1 MSDGATNDPRVL
13 FAAERTFLAWI
24 RTGLALMGF
33 GFVVARFGIFLQQIM
48 LDRGFEPARSS
59 GFSVVLGVCLV
70 AIGVAVFLASA
81 WRYMLLVRALGRG
94 EALAIRP
101 STLAIALAS
110 VLAAVGLLMVLYL
123 LYARGAAWS
132 LTQKGQV
139 VPTQSDSGVITPP
152 GTRGDLFQGI
162 VVEIMGGK

>member
-1 MSDGATNDPRVL
+1 MSDSTTNDPRVL

-48 LDRGFEPARSS
+48 LDRGLEPARSS

-81 WRYMLLVRALGRG
+81 WRYVLLVGAEAGRG
-94 EALAIRP
+94 V
-101 STLAIALAS
+101 SNQ
-110 VLAAVGLLMVLYL
+110 AVDIGDRADVGVGGCWP
-123 LYARGAAWS
+123 ADG
-132 LTQKGQV
+132 V
-139 VPTQSDSGVITPP
+139 VPSLRARRGVVINSERTDYAD
-152 GTRGDLFQGI
+152 T
-162 VVEIMGGK
+162 K